1 MDGAAVVARGR
12 PLRARGL
19 ILVCVIAA
27 GLPGSP
33 AFTGAGPSSTA
44 AGAGPRGARSSLLRR
59 AGAEWSRLEVSDGD
73 TIDVCLHPMAGR
85 CCSILVLTDVY
96 GVRDQKNQ
104 EFMAALARRT
114 GAPVLAP
121 DLFRGAPWDEETYGG
136 DTRSAQYEEWRRKHY
151 VPVRVL
157 ADIADAARF
166 ARKQGCDGRLAV
178 VGFCFGGG
186 RMLEA
191 MAGGG
196 DLGGEVAA
204 AAAFYPTRVDN
215 VSAVCRGLSAA
226 NVPLLIIQGDND
238 DISTP
243 ELATGLGCTR
253 VDCDAPM
260 PANVRCASLVMQVP
274 VPPTPSPGSL
284 LPLFSLCSG
293 YSPGDAALL
302 VADTQIALQP
312 PCNPPSV
319 APAVGGATALAC
331 ACEHTGA
338 PVEACKRALGVS
350 AWYKNKK

>member
-1 MDGAAVVARGR
+1 MRARERAAV
-12 PLRARGL
+12 

-27 GLPGSP
+27 DLPSAR
-33 AFTGAGPSSTA
+33 AFTCAGPSSTA
-44 AGAGPRGARSSLLRR
+44 TGAGPRGALSSLLRR
-59 AGAEWSRLEVSDGD
+59 VGAEWSRLEVSDGD
-73 TIDVCLHPMAGR
+73 AIDVCLHPTDGR

-121 DLFRGAPWDEETYGG
+121 DLFRGAPWDEATYGG

-151 VPVRVL
+151 VPARVL

-166 ARKQGCDGRLAV
+166 AREQGRDGRLAV

-196 DLGGEVAA
+196 DLGGKVAA

-215 VSAVCRGLSAA
+215 VSAVRRGLSAA
-226 NVPLLIIQGDND
+226 NVPLLIIQGDKD

-253 VDCDAPM
+253 VDCDAPI
-260 PANVRCASLVMQVP
+260 PANVRCASVVMQVRVLPPP
-274 VPPTPSPGSL
+274 VP
-284 LPLFSLCSG
+284 FSLS
-293 YSPGDAALL
+293 SP
-302 VADTQIALQP
+302 
-312 PCNPPSV
+312 
-319 APAVGGATALAC
+319 
-331 ACEHTGA
+331 
-338 PVEACKRALGVS
+338 
-350 AWYKNKK
+350 